1 VPILTFGRLKA
12 TVSDFCNSNSSEKL
26 RTEEMMWNFGILFL
40 EISHD
45 AAKSLVTVT
54 QTQRKKE
61 WLANSVLAA

>member
-1 VPILTFGRLKA
+1 
-12 TVSDFCNSNSSEKL
+12 
-26 RTEEMMWNFGILFL
+26 MMWNFGILFL